1 MAGIQIKLTQPSSAI
16 TLTKRD
22 IEVLVSLYGGTMR
35 DLAKRISYSHEN
47 LSRLLNGRVDYPHI
61 RKALAAELARMVA
74 EIKLRG
80 RVGQLIKVA

>member
-1 MAGIQIKLTQPSSAI
+1 MGGIQIKLKGPSQSI

-47 LSRLLNGRVDYPHI
+47 LSRQLNGRVDYPLI
-61 RKALAAELARMVA
+61 RKALEAELARMVA
-74 EIKLRG
+74 ELKIRG